1 MSSSISELAVSESGF
16 VFDPCTGATFSV
28 NPTGLAVLTG
38 LRNRSTVPQIVELI
52 RESFESTPAE
62 VPEHVADFLRTLRQ
76 MGIAAGDE

>member
-28 NPTGLAVLTG
+28 NSTGLAVLTG
-38 LRNRSTVPQIVELI
+38 LRNRSTVPEIVELI
-52 RESFESTPAE
+52 RESFESTPTE

>member
-28 NPTGLAVLTG
+28 NSTGLAVLTL
-38 LRNRSTVPQIVELI
+38 LRNRTAAPEIVELI